1 MQELIDRLT
10 AQAGVTPEQAEKCIE
25 ALKQY
30 IKEKVPFAGDMVDK
44 FLGGSASSQNNE
56 PDNY

>member
-25 ALKQY
+25 TLKEY
-30 IKEKVPFAGDMVDK
+30 IKEKVPFAAGMVDQ
-44 FLGGSASSQNNE
+44 FLGGGGPAKDD
-56 PDNY
+56 PDQY